1 MPVTINGKILTDLYQ
16 RAGDQLKQVLLGTV
30 GTQVKLTKQNGIAK
44 ENVQEEIEDIR
55 KQVTSIGQAATGVDF
70 YKGKVN
76 SDSEIPTTYKP
87 GWVWKVGTAGTYKGN
102 ACEVGDMIMANTARE
117 GSGNQDSDFDVYQ
130 ANIDGAVVGPASA
143 VDGNLA
149 AFDQAT
155 GKLIKD
161 SSIPMSDASDAVA
174 KKHEHTNKTDVLDK
188 LGTNGGKLTFDGN
201 PVGDGMRDV
210 AFAENLDTMPA
221 DLRDGGLL
229 FVTSA

>member
-1 MPVTINGKILTDLYQ
+1 MPITINRKIVTDLFQ
-16 RAGDQLKQVLLGTV
+16 RAGEQLNQIFLSTV
-30 GTQVKLTKQNGIAK
+30 GTQVGLTRQNGVVK

-55 KQVTSIGQAATGVDF
+55 KKMTSIGEAATGVDF

-102 ACEVGDMIMANTARE
+102 ACEVGDMIMANTARD
-117 GSGNQDSDFDVYQ
+117 GSDNQDSDFDVYQ
-130 ANIDGAVVGPASA
+130 ANIDGAVIGPQTA
-143 VDGNLA
+143 VSDNLA
-149 AFDQAT
+149 AFD
-155 GKLIKD
+155 GGVGRSIKD
-161 SSIPMSDASDAVA
+161 SGIAMSEVSDAVA
-174 KKHEHTNKTDVLDK
+174 KKHVHANQANVLDK
-188 LGTNGGKLTFDGN
+188 LSTSDGKLTFDGN

-229 FVTSA
+229 LVTSA